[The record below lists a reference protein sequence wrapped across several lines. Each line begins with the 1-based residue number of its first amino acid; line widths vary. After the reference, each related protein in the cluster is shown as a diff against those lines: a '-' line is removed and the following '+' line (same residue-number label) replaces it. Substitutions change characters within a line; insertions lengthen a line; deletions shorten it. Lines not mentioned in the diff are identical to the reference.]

1 MMNQKPAAT
10 NDNQYRYRLFCHT
23 GGEHGD
29 KLALMKH
36 IPLASVLIKKY
47 ATRSYKH
54 AADHP
59 DYQFLEYQLCGML
72 NLPASS
78 PVQRTFLLS
87 DLSWLLETTPLKLMG
102 EPLLPFEPTS
112 LARFP

>member
-1 MMNQKPAAT
+1 MINEQPAAN
-10 NDNQYRYRLFCHT
+10 NDNQYCYRLFCYT

-36 IPLASVLIKKY
+36 ISLAGMLIKKY
-47 ATRSYKH
+47 SPRSYKH
-54 AADHP
+54 SADHP

-72 NLPASS
+72 NLPSSS

-87 DLSWLLETTPLKLMG
+87 DLSWLLETTTLKLM
-102 EPLLPFEPTS
+102 EDPLLLFEPTS